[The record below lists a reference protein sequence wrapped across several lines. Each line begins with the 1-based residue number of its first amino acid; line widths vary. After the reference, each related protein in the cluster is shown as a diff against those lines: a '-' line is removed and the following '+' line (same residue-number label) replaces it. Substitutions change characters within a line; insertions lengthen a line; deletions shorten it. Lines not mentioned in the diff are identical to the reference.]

1 MVPPSSSAAA
11 AGAGP
16 TPRRAAPATRPGREA
31 RRDAPDLR
39 VVPVRRAGALRRR
52 LVSILPV
59 AMVVGALLA
68 VVVAQAL
75 LANGQVR
82 LAGVDKALQTEQ
94 GVHRQAELLVAMAET
109 PPRIVG
115 AATSHGM
122 VRATITELPYVSL
135 TTPIALPKVTPP
147 PAASTATTST
157 ASSSTVP
164 VTTTTLAPA
173 R

>member
-1 MVPPSSSAAA
+1 
-11 AGAGP
+11 
-16 TPRRAAPATRPGREA
+16 
-31 RRDAPDLR
+31 
-39 VVPVRRAGALRRR
+39 
-52 LVSILPV
+52 
-59 AMVVGALLA
+59 MVVGALLA
-68 VVVAQAL
+68 VVIAQAL

-82 LAGVDKALQTEQ
+82 LASVDKALQTEQ

-122 VRATITELPYVSL
+122 VRATITELPYLSL
-135 TTPIALPKVTPP
+135 TTPIATPKVT
-147 PAASTATTST
+147 AAPIASTSTGSTATGSTSN
-157 ASSSTVP
+157 AP

>member
-1 MVPPSSSAAA
+1 
-11 AGAGP
+11 
-16 TPRRAAPATRPGREA
+16 
-31 RRDAPDLR
+31 
-39 VVPVRRAGALRRR
+39 
-52 LVSILPV
+52 
-59 AMVVGALLA
+59 MVVGALLA

-157 ASSSTVP
+157 ASTSTVP